1 MAKTGNG
8 MHYYPIIINDNLYDT
23 ITHKYL
29 NLTDTTFLP
38 GQLIIFEVD
47 YFAQDSVSHLQLWA
61 GKSKNSLQLAID
73 TPFLS
78 IFYTSPNYSYTKKID
93 TFLFHY
99 TLPAGLDSATRW
111 ILEPRVIT
119 THNLQTRLDAVINI
133 R

>member
-1 MAKTGNG
+1 
-8 MHYYPIIINDNLYDT
+8 
-23 ITHKYL
+23 
-29 NLTDTTFLP
+29 LP
-38 GQLIIFEVD
+38 GQLIIFELD

-99 TLPAGLDSATRW
+99 TLPAGLDSATQW